1 MPARRRAR
9 YLSARTRE
17 DTLSDPTARYD
28 RAYFDRWYRS
38 PRHRVATRAELR
50 RRVALAV
57 SVAEHLLE
65 RPIRSVLDV
74 GCGEGAWRAP
84 LRALRPAARWDGVD
98 ASEYVARRF
107 GRSRGIVRATVG
119 DLGALPLR
127 ECYDLVVCADVL
139 HYVDDAEVARALRAI
154 AARTGGV
161 AYLPLFTAG
170 DAVAGDVRA
179 MKRRSARWYRA
190 RLRAA
195 GLVACGLGFYV
206 PRSAASAL
214 ARLERPE

>member
-139 HYVDDAEVARALRAI
+139 HYVDDEELARGLRAI
-154 AARTGGV
+154 RTLTAGV
-161 AYLPLFTAG
+161 AYLPLFTSE
-170 DAVAGDVRA
+170 DEIEGDVGAVRP
-179 MKRRSARWYRA
+179 RGRRWYLA
-190 RLRAA
+190 RFRRA
-195 GLVACGLGFYV
+195 GLRPCGLGFYA
-206 PRSAASAL
+206 PPGTAATL
-214 ARLERPE
+214 ASLERA